1 MTGCREYVWPTQL
14 DDLRKALHSALH
26 ARPVSNRT
34 ALVCRTEQCALAAEL
49 VDNTE
54 AVDTSVACSSL
65 SRAVTAI
72 VDIRQD
78 RWSAQLVQ
86 LPQALDLVPST
97 RGVGSRRMSAGC
109 PPQRALPAQ
118 LVDDAEARDASTLSC
133 LPRCVGSRAV
143 KLRQDSHPVLP
154 AQLPQGSLVPLTVA
168 SMHSASAALLSSQTF
183 PPSPDSAAA
192 SGAGGPAAPSLGP
205 TGVVVVILAYALIA
219 FSFAGLQA

>member
-1 MTGCREYVWPTQL
+1 VWPTQL

-154 AQLPQGSLVPLTVA
+154 AQLPQGSLVPLHRSLHA
-168 SMHSASAALLSSQTF
+168 QRQRRPSLLANFSAIARQRCCLRGG
-183 PPSPDSAAA
+183 
-192 SGAGGPAAPSLGP
+192 GAGCPLPRADWCGCGHSCLCTHRLLVCRAPGC
-205 TGVVVVILAYALIA
+205 V
-219 FSFAGLQA
+219 